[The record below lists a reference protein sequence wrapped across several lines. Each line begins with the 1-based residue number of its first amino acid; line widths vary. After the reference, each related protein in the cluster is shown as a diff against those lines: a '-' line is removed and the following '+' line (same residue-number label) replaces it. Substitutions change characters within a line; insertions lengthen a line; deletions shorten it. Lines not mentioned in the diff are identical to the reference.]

1 MAAAVTKVRAYG
13 IESEEPVNKRY
24 IQRLILT
31 ITQLAADV
39 TMDIG
44 NYTGTFWTAAGGTDT
59 GATALKTLKDIVTR
73 ADAFSVL
80 GDVPDRARVITA
92 AAGGFS
98 VAMENK
104 TPKLTFAAGNAPTS
118 VTLTLEWVLKDAEEP
133 VEVVAAA

>member
-24 IQRLILT
+24 IQRLVLT

-44 NYTGTFWTAAGGTDT
+44 AYAGTFWTAAGGSAT
-59 GATALKTLKDIVTR
+59 GATALQALKDIVTR
-73 ADAFSVL
+73 ADACSLV
-80 GDVPDRARVITA
+80 GDISGYARAATA
-92 AAGGFS
+92 AAGAFS

-104 TPKLTFAAGNAPTS
+104 TPKVTFNTASAPTTLTFTI
-118 VTLTLEWVLKDAEEP
+118 EWVLKDAEEP
-133 VEVVAAA
+133 VEVYAAA